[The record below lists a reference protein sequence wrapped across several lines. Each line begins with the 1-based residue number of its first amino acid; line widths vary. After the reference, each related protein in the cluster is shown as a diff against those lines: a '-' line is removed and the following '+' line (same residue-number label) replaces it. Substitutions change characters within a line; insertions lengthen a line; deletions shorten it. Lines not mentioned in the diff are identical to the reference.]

1 VAYGSGVPHFDPIV
15 AGRRCRVASQSRSYC
30 SVSDIAQALVR
41 AHFRGGRGDR
51 ITKDIVCRA
60 RALFGE
66 SEECIT
72 TMKAWQMMV
81 LEARW
86 VGRALFDAEEVVLGG
101 CQAPE
106 GGEQV

>member
-1 VAYGSGVPHFDPIV
+1 MAYFISYHMTHLWQSG
-15 AGRRCRVASQSRSYC
+15 VASQARHYH
-30 SVSDIAQALVR
+30 SVLLLRKRLCVLISGACCDGVTI
-41 AHFRGGRGDR
+41 
-51 ITKDIVCRA
+51 DIVCRA

-101 CQAPE
+101 RQAPE
-106 GGEQV
+106 GGEQA

>member
-1 VAYGSGVPHFDPIV
+1 
-15 AGRRCRVASQSRSYC
+15 
-30 SVSDIAQALVR
+30 
-41 AHFRGGRGDR
+41 
-51 ITKDIVCRA
+51 
-60 RALFGE
+60 
-66 SEECIT
+66 
-72 TMKAWQMMV
+72 MKAWQMMV